1 MNMINENVKNNVNE
15 AFPKTGK
22 AIRIIIAGGGTGGH
36 IFPALAIA
44 GALQKLNP
52 SVEILFVGAKGKMEM
67 DKIPEAGYKITGL
80 DISGYNRS
88 SLFKN
93 ISLPFKLIK
102 SYFQVRNIFKS
113 FKPHAVIG
121 VGGYST
127 YPVLRLAQNKNIPT
141 FIHEANSL
149 GGKSNVLLAKRAQKI
164 FVASEGMDK
173 YFPEN
178 KIMITGNPVRRVF
191 LETKNKESAL
201 EFFGL
206 KAGIKTVF
214 VFGGSLGAQSIN
226 EAIAANI
233 EEFTKNNLQLIWQTG
248 KDFSTR
254 AASIEEE
261 NSNMWTNAFITKME
275 NAYAAAD
282 IVVCRAGAMTVAE
295 ICVVKKAAVFV
306 PFPYAAEDHQTVN
319 AMALVN
325 KDAALMVRDAEVKSK
340 LIPAILGLVNDEE
353 RIIKMEN
360 NLSQISKTHV
370 DETIAREVLNLL
382 NGLNK

>member
-1 MNMINENVKNNVNE
+1 MINENAINNVNE
-15 AFPKTGK
+15 AAPATGQ

-52 SVEILFVGAKGKMEM
+52 AVEILFVGAKGKMEM
-67 DKIPEAGYKITGL
+67 EKIPEAGYKITGI

-88 SLFKN
+88 SLAKN
-93 ISLPFKLIK
+93 ISLPFKLVK

-113 FKPHAVIG
+113 FKPDAVIG

-127 YPVLRLAQNKNIPT
+127 YPVLRLAQNKGIPT

-149 GGKSNVLLAKRAQKI
+149 GGKSNVLLAKRAEKI
-164 FVASEGMDK
+164 FVASEGMEK
-173 YFPEN
+173 YFPGD
-178 KIMITGNPVRRVF
+178 KIMITGNPVRHVF
-191 LETKNKESAL
+191 LEPVNKQTAL
-201 EFFGL
+201 QFFGL
-206 KAGIKTVF
+206 KPGKKTVF

-226 EAIAANI
+226 ETI
-233 EEFTKNNLQLIWQTG
+233 EENIGEFNKNNLQLIWQTG
-248 KDFSTR
+248 KDFSTK

-306 PFPYAAEDHQTVN
+306 PFPFAAEDHQTVN

-325 KDAALMVRDAEVKSK
+325 KNAALLVRDAEVRSK
-340 LIPAILGLVNDEE
+340 LIPVILGLVKDEE
-353 RIIKMEN
+353 EIQKIET
-360 NLSQISKTHV
+360 NLSQISKTRV
-370 DETIAREVLNLL
+370 DETIAGEILNAL
-382 NGLNK
+382 NALN

>member
-1 MNMINENVKNNVNE
+1 MINENALNNENE
-15 AFPKTGK
+15 VAPEMGQ

-52 SVEILFVGAKGKMEM
+52 AVEILFVGAKGKMEM
-67 DKIPEAGYKITGL
+67 EKIPEAGYKITGI

-88 SLFKN
+88 SLIKN
-93 ISLPFKLIK
+93 ISLPFKLLK
-102 SYFQVRNIFKS
+102 SYFQVRDIFKS

-127 YPVLRLAQNKNIPT
+127 YPVLRLAQNKGIPT

-164 FVASEGMDK
+164 FVASEGMGK

-178 KIMITGNPVRRVF
+178 KIMVTGNPVRQVF
-191 LETKNKESAL
+191 LETVDKAAAL
-201 EFFGL
+201 KFFGL
-206 KAGIKTVF
+206 KSGLKTVF

-226 EAIAANI
+226 ETIEANI
-233 EEFTKNNLQLIWQTG
+233 GEFNKNNLQLIWQTG

-325 KDAALMVRDAEVKSK
+325 KDAALLVRDAEVRTK
-340 LIPAILGLVNDEE
+340 LIPAILGLVKDEE
-353 RIIKMEN
+353 EIKKIEN
-360 NLSQISKTHV
+360 NLSQFSKTQV
-370 DETIAREVLNLL
+370 DETIAREILNAL
-382 NGLNK
+382 NASK

>member
-1 MNMINENVKNNVNE
+1 MVTENALNNENEVVPE
-15 AFPKTGK
+15 TGQ

-52 SVEILFVGAKGKMEM
+52 AVELLFVGAKGKMEM
-67 DKIPEAGYKITGL
+67 DKIPEAGYKITGI

-88 SLFKN
+88 SLVKN
-93 ISLPFKLIK
+93 ISLPFKLLK
-102 SYFQVRNIFKS
+102 SYFQVRDIFKS

-127 YPVLRLAQNKNIPT
+127 YPVLRLAQNRGIPT

-164 FVASEGMDK
+164 FVASEGMEK

-178 KIMITGNPVRRVF
+178 KIMVTGNPVRKVF
-191 LETKNKESAL
+191 LEQVNKDTAL
-201 EFFGL
+201 KFFGL
-206 KAGIKTVF
+206 KPEMKTVF

-226 EAIAANI
+226 QTI
-233 EEFTKNNLQLIWQTG
+233 EENIKVFSKNNLQLIWQTG
-248 KDFSTR
+248 KDFSTK

-306 PFPYAAEDHQTVN
+306 PFPFAAEDHQTIN
-319 AMALVN
+319 AMALVDKN
-325 KDAALMVRDAEVKSK
+325 AALLVRDAEVRNK
-340 LIPAILGLVNDEE
+340 LIPVILGLVNDDEE
-353 RIIKMEN
+353 IEKIEN

-370 DETIAREVLNLL
+370 DETIAREVLNSLKVL
-382 NGLNK
+382 K

>member
-1 MNMINENVKNNVNE
+1 M
-15 AFPKTGK
+15 
-22 AIRIIIAGGGTGGH
+22 
-36 IFPALAIA
+36 L
-44 GALQKLNP
+44 
-52 SVEILFVGAKGKMEM
+52 
-67 DKIPEAGYKITGL
+67 
-80 DISGYNRS
+80 
-88 SLFKN
+88 
-93 ISLPFKLIK
+93 K
-102 SYFQVRNIFKS
+102 SYFQVRDIFKS

-127 YPVLRLAQNKNIPT
+127 YPVLRLAQNKGIPT

-164 FVASEGMDK
+164 FVASEGMGK

-178 KIMITGNPVRRVF
+178 KIMVTGNPVRQVF
-191 LETKNKESAL
+191 LETVDKAAAL
-201 EFFGL
+201 KFFGL
-206 KAGIKTVF
+206 KSGLKTVF

-226 EAIAANI
+226 ETIEANI
-233 EEFTKNNLQLIWQTG
+233 GEFNKNNLQLIWQTG

-325 KDAALMVRDAEVKSK
+325 REAALMVTDAEVRNK
-340 LIPAILGLVNDEE
+340 LIPAILGLVKDEE
-353 RIIKMEN
+353 EIKKIEN
-360 NLSQISKTHV
+360 NLSQFSKTQV
-370 DETIAREVLNLL
+370 DETIAREILNAL
-382 NGLNK
+382 NASK

>member
-1 MNMINENVKNNVNE
+1 MINENALNNESE
-15 AFPKTGK
+15 AAPLNGS

-36 IFPALAIA
+36 IYPALAIA

-52 SVEILFVGAKGKMEM
+52 AVEILFVGAKGKMEM
-67 DKIPEAGYKITGL
+67 EKIPEAGYEIIGI

-88 SLFKN
+88 SLIKN
-93 ISLPFKLIK
+93 ISLPFKLLK
-102 SYFQVRNIFKS
+102 SYFQVKDIFKS

-127 YPVLRLAQNKNIPT
+127 YPVLRLAQNKGIPT

-149 GGKSNVLLAKRAQKI
+149 GGKSNMMLAKRAEKI
-164 FVASEGMDK
+164 FVASEGMGK

-178 KIMITGNPVRRVF
+178 KIMVTGNPVRQVF
-191 LETKNKESAL
+191 LEPVDKAAAL
-201 EFFGL
+201 KFFGL
-206 KAGIKTVF
+206 KPGMKTVF

-226 EAIAANI
+226 ETIEANI
-233 EEFTKNNLQLIWQTG
+233 GEFNKNNLQLIWQTG

-306 PFPYAAEDHQTVN
+306 PFPFAAEDHQTVN

-325 KDAALMVRDAEVKSK
+325 REAAIMVSDAEVRNK
-340 LIPAILGLVNDEE
+340 LIPAILGLVKNEE
-353 RIIKMEN
+353 EIKKIEN
-360 NLSQISKTHV
+360 NLSQFTKTKV
-370 DETIAREVLNLL
+370 DETIAREVLNAL
-382 NGLNK
+382 KASK

>member
-1 MNMINENVKNNVNE
+1 MINENALNNESEVVPE
-15 AFPKTGK
+15 AGQ

-36 IFPALAIA
+36 IYPALAIA

-52 SVEILFVGAKGKMEM
+52 AVEILFVGAKGKMEM
-67 DKIPEAGYKITGL
+67 EKIPEAGYKIIGI

-88 SLFKN
+88 SLVKN
-93 ISLPFKLIK
+93 FSLPFKLLK
-102 SYFQVRNIFKS
+102 SYFQVRDIFKS

-127 YPVLRLAQNKNIPT
+127 YPVLRLAQSKGIPT

-149 GGKSNVLLAKRAQKI
+149 GGKSNVILGKRAEKI
-164 FVASEGMDK
+164 FVASEGMGK

-178 KIMITGNPVRRVF
+178 KIMVTGNPVRHVF
-191 LETKNKESAL
+191 LKPVDKGEAL
-201 EFFGL
+201 KFFGL
-206 KAGIKTVF
+206 KPGMKTVF

-226 EAIAANI
+226 ETIEANI
-233 EEFTKNNLQLIWQTG
+233 TEFSKNNLQLIWQTG

-306 PFPYAAEDHQTVN
+306 PFPYAAEDHQTIN

-325 KDAALMVRDAEVKSK
+325 KDAALLVRDAEVRNK
-340 LIPAILGLVNDEE
+340 LIPAILGLVKDEQE
-353 RIIKMEN
+353 IQKIEN

-370 DETIAREVLNLL
+370 DETIAREVLNSL
-382 NGLNK
+382 NALK

>member
-1 MNMINENVKNNVNE
+1 MIKEIVKNNGNKAVPE
-15 AFPKTGK
+15 VGK

-44 GALQKLNP
+44 GALQKLN
-52 SVEILFVGAKGKMEM
+52 SFVEILFVGAKGKMEM
-67 DKIPEAGYKITGL
+67 DKIPEAGFKITGI

-88 SLFKN
+88 SLFRN
-93 ISLPFKLIK
+93 ISLPFKLLK
-102 SYFQVRNIFKS
+102 SYFQVKDIFKS

-149 GGKSNVLLAKRAQKI
+149 GGKSNVMLGKRAQKI
-164 FVASEGMDK
+164 FVASEGMEK

-178 KIMITGNPVRRVF
+178 KIMITGNPVRQVF
-191 LETKNKESAL
+191 LETIKKESAL
-201 EFFGL
+201 EFFGF
-206 KAGIKTVF
+206 KPGIKTVF

-233 EEFTKNNLQLIWQTG
+233 EEFAKNNLQLIWQTG

-261 NSNMWTNAFITKME
+261 NSNLWTNAFITKME

-325 KDAALMVRDAEVKSK
+325 KDAALMVRDAELKSK
-340 LIPAILGLVNDEE
+340 LIPAILGLVKDED
-353 RIIKMEN
+353 RIKKIEN

-370 DETIAREVLNLL
+370 DETIAREVLNSL
-382 NGLNK
+382 NVLNK